1 MKIDETTA
9 HWFDEMATE
18 LRLREVRGDAI
29 GDAIAEVETHCQE
42 AAGRPHRPCRRPA
55 SPGGTGLGR
64 DRGAAGDGG
73 LRCRRRA
80 LDPCDPAAAAHR
92 CAHVHGVITCAAML
106 SILLPQV
113 ALRGPLVVSAVLTV
127 GLLAVSV
134 VGMYRRSE
142 EFADPL
148 VDPRGGRS
156 SVDRR
161 PGITRAMLALLPWL
175 LPIAAAVAA
184 LLEWAT
190 A

>member
-1 MKIDETTA
+1 MPSATRSPRWRPTA
-9 HWFDEMATE
+9 RRLLAGPTGRAAALQAPVELGWGEIGALLVMA
-18 LRLREVRGDAI
+18 GF
-29 GDAIAEVETHCQE
+29 
-42 AAGRPHRPCRRPA
+42 
-55 SPGGTGLGR
+55 
-64 DRGAAGDGG
+64 
-73 LRCRRRA
+73 
-80 LDPCDPAAAAHR
+80 AAAAVR
-92 CAHVHGVITCAAML
+92 WTRAILQQRLTGVLMFMGVITCAAML

-127 GLLAVSV
+127 RLLAVSV
-134 VGMYRRSE
+134 VGMCRRSE